1 MAAAPPPPAGG
12 AGWGA
17 SVLRGLGVSG
27 SGRRPPRER
36 EMEPAAAAGRE
47 EGPLGQRGGPGAA
60 GAGAGAGRSPSAA
73 GPVVAAGGE
82 SGSPEPGPRVL
93 SAA

>member
-60 GAGAGAGRSPSAA
+60 GAGAGRSPSAA